1 MAIRILFN
9 RVLVKPQA
17 KEQKTASGLI
27 MPTSDT
33 DNIRYG
39 VVVATGESVDVIEVD
54 KTVLFQRGK
63 GIEVIYEGETYL
75 ILNDTDILA
84 VGL

>member
-1 MAIRILFN
+1 MAIRVLFN
-9 RVLVKPQA
+9 KVLVKPQT

-27 MPTSDT
+27 MPVSDT

-39 VVVATGESVDVIEVD
+39 VVIDTGEAVTEIGIYE
-54 KTVLFQRGK
+54 TAIFQKGK
-63 GIEVIYEGETYL
+63 GIEVLYEGETYL

-84 VGL
+84 VDA

>member
-1 MAIRILFN
+1 MAIRVLFN
-9 RVLVKPQA
+9 KVLVKPQT

-27 MPTSDT
+27 MPNSDNE
-33 DNIRYG
+33 NIRYG
-39 VVVATGESVDVIEVD
+39 VVVNTGESVDAVGVYE
-54 KTVLFQRGK
+54 TVLFQRGK

-84 VGL
+84 VEA

>member
-1 MAIRILFN
+1 MPIKTLFN
-9 RVLVKPQA
+9 RVLVKPQT

-27 MPTSDT
+27 MPISDT

-39 VVVATGESVDVIEVD
+39 VVIDTGEAVTEIGVHE
-54 KTVLFQRGK
+54 TVLFQRGK
-63 GIEVIYEGETYL
+63 GIEVLYAGETYL

-84 VGL
+84 IDA

>member
-1 MAIRILFN
+1 MAIRVLFN
-9 RVLVKPQA
+9 KVLVKPQV

-39 VVVATGESVDVIEVD
+39 VVIDTGESVDAVGIYL
-54 KTVLFQRGK
+54 TVLFQRGK
-63 GIEVIYEGETYL
+63 GIEVLYEGETYL

-84 VGL
+84 VEA

>member
-1 MAIRILFN
+1 MAIKVLFN
-9 RVLVKPQA
+9 KVLVKPQT
-17 KEQKTASGLI
+17 KEQKTSSGLI

-39 VVVATGESVDVIEVD
+39 VVIDTGEAVTEIGVYE
-54 KTVLFQRGK
+54 TVLFQRGK
-63 GIEVIYEGETYL
+63 GIEVLYEGETYL

-84 VGL
+84 VEA